1 MEARV
6 DTRGRRII
14 HVFRLQKTVTWMKA
28 VMTETERG
36 GQIQNKFQKGS
47 TKSFADVGN
56 EMKSDVKGDA
66 FFF

>member
-1 MEARV
+1 
-6 DTRGRRII
+6 
-14 HVFRLQKTVTWMKA
+14 MKA
-28 VMTETERG
+28 VMIETERG